1 MLIIYSFAEA
11 KSVAIS
17 DYKSMLDFCVALR
30 TKDKTVKFT
39 LLSLDIFVGVYN
51 CALVMLAALY
61 GIIKL
66 ALGQS

>member
-1 MLIIYSFAEA
+1 
-11 KSVAIS
+11 
-17 DYKSMLDFCVALR
+17 MLDFCVALR